1 LVELLYDFLVC
12 FMVFAWLSAC
22 LFVLRFWFIMQY
34 ASLNRFYRAL
44 GSTCAGFI
52 VYSNNNNKSF
62 TTTTN
67 YTITN
72 LYNNNKLYTIMK
84 LLQQQQ
90 RTIQLQILYDKLIRM
105 LQLII
110 YRESDKVEGSIRDL
124 VIFEVETVITWQ
136 WLSDKDYVQI
146 EEGNSDYIGLKWMLF
161 EKQRVTKWL
170 VCIWTTLLFVTG
182 SSRLHWMNMLMND
195 WQKRRLES
203 W

>member
-1 LVELLYDFLVC
+1 
-12 FMVFAWLSAC
+12 
-22 LFVLRFWFIMQY
+22 
-34 ASLNRFYRAL
+34 
-44 GSTCAGFI
+44 
-52 VYSNNNNKSF
+52 
-62 TTTTN
+62 
-67 YTITN
+67 
-72 LYNNNKLYTIMK
+72 MK

-110 YRESDKVEGSIRDL
+110 HRESDKVEGSIRDL

-203 W
+203 WYSKQWWLMVRFYSCYGVSLRECFGKFWTILLESTDCF